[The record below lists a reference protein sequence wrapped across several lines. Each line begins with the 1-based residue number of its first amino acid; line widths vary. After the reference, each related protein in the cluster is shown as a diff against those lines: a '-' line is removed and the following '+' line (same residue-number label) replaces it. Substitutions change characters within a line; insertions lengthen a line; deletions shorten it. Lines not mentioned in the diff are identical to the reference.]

1 MSAPLRKTSTPG
13 IYRRGSRY
21 SVVYRDPGGKQR
33 KRSARTLA
41 EARDLKSALRA
52 DIARGEYRAL
62 SRVTFAEYASEWLE
76 SYTGRTSRGVRE
88 ATLRDYR
95 RVMEKRAIPFFA
107 RLRLAEIE
115 PRDVKRY
122 VTSVA
127 AEGLSR
133 NTIRLALAPVRAL
146 FATALEEGLIRSNPA
161 TGIRLPR
168 QAADEAKEEDS
179 KALTEEE
186 LGQVIAASPL
196 EWRTFVRFLAETGL
210 RVGEAIALR
219 WSDVDLGRRRVKVS
233 RRFYKGDFAPP
244 KSRYGKRTVPLS
256 VGLGK
261 ELWLRRGSAG
271 DDALVFPS
279 RHGGVVNA
287 STAFRAVQAAG
298 KAAGIER
305 VGPHTL
311 RHSCATRLF
320 RNGLNAKQVQLWLGH
335 HSPAFT
341 LATYVHLLA
350 DDLPE
355 VDFLDEL
362 AGAWGQHGGSGTPE
376 SGRSESLTSA
386 AETAP

>member
-1 MSAPLRKTSTPG
+1 MSAPLRKTATPG

-62 SRVTFAEYASEWLE
+62 SQVTFAEYAPEWLE
-76 SYTGRTSRGVRE
+76 SYAGRTSRGVRE
-88 ATLRDYR
+88 ATVRDYR
-95 RVMEKRAIPFFA
+95 CVIEKRAIPFFG

-122 VTSVA
+122 VTAVA

-133 NTIRLALAPVRAL
+133 NTTRLALAPVRAL

-161 TGIRLPR
+161 SGIRLPGPT
-168 QAADEAKEEDS
+168 ADAPAEDNS
-179 KALTEEE
+179 KALTEEQ
-186 LGQVIAASPL
+186 LGQVIAASPP

-219 WSDVDLGRRRVKVS
+219 WSDVDLGRRRINVR
-233 RRFYKGDFAPP
+233 RRFYKGDLAPP

-256 VGLGK
+256 AGLGR

-271 DDALVFPS
+271 DEALVFPA
-279 RHGGVVNA
+279 RHGGIVHA

-298 KAAGIER
+298 KAAGIDG
-305 VGPHTL
+305 VGPHML

-341 LATYVHLLA
+341 LATYVHLVA

-355 VDFLDEL
+355 VAFLDEL
-362 AGAWGQHGGSGTPE
+362 AGRWGNAGTTRFTD
-376 SGRSESLTSA
+376 SDGNKSVAIA
-386 AETAP
+386 AESAS

>member
-1 MSAPLRKTSTPG
+1 
-13 IYRRGSRY
+13 
-21 SVVYRDPGGKQR
+21 
-33 KRSARTLA
+33 
-41 EARDLKSALRA
+41 
-52 DIARGEYRAL
+52 
-62 SRVTFAEYASEWLE
+62 VTFAEYAPEWLE

-95 RVMEKRAIPFFA
+95 RIMEKRAIPFFG

-122 VTSVA
+122 VTTVA
-127 AEGLSR
+127 AEGRSW

-168 QAADEAKEEDS
+168 PAADEAEEEES
-179 KALTEEE
+179 KALTEEQ
-186 LGQVIAASPL
+186 LGQVIAASPP

-219 WSDVDLGRRRVKVS
+219 WSDVDLGRRRVNVR
-233 RRFYKGDFAPP
+233 RRFYKGDLAPP

-256 VGLGK
+256 AGLGK
-261 ELWLRRGSAG
+261 ELWLRRGSA
-271 DDALVFPS
+271 DDEALVFPA
-279 RHGGVVNA
+279 RHRGIANA

-362 AGAWGQHGGSGTPE
+362 AGAWGQHGGNGTHE
-376 SGRSESLTSA
+376 SGRSESLMSI
-386 AETAP
+386 AETDR